1 MESEQSNIN
10 AVCDSVDRV
19 KNVKGI
25 ELFGNSTGSSEIGTF
40 VQTPEKDLWATQ
52 SGWEDVFSEDQ
63 FEWIFHSTQVN
74 VSVTKLR
81 FVSHVFFSGFYKNNL
96 S

>member
-25 ELFGNSTGSSEIGTF
+25 ELFGDSTGSSEMGTF

-52 SGWEDVFSEDQ
+52 SGLAKTSL
-63 FEWIFHSTQVN
+63 N
-74 VSVTKLR
+74 G
-81 FVSHVFFSGFYKNNL
+81 FFIPRK
-96 S
+96 